1 MIEANS
7 KTYAGQARTTRDP
20 NSMTT
25 VQIIGIA
32 VAALAVL
39 LLIVALIVTR
49 RRGEAPEDEPRRAGG
64 SFLDEAPQDT
74 FSVLGKA
81 EQPVEDITID
91 PAMERAAAAQRA
103 AAARRRA
110 ARSGS
115 RSALLSPEASAWTG
129 ARTSACAR
137 ATCATSGRSP
147 RTTIED
153 DTEITGELRPDE
165 TVALPPEDAPPAPE
179 GESGDQVAATQPA
192 RPAEGGHAA
201 GDVAAQES
209 GSGGRLVPL
218 SDIIVTTSSKMV
230 DLDDPEV
237 RRMLTELVTFEID
250 QAADF
255 RRKGQTHRRRAA
267 AHRGREGLA
276 GARHERVGAAD
287 PGDDGRDPRRR
298 LSAPSSS
305 DLKGRTNRRS
315 P

>member
-1 MIEANS
+1 
-7 KTYAGQARTTRDP
+7 
-20 NSMTT
+20 MTT

-49 RRGEAPEDEPRRAGG
+49 RRGEAPDPEPRRTGG

-103 AAARRRA
+103 AAAAAAERVPARA
-110 ARSGS
+110 PQPGG
-115 RSALLSPEASAWTG
+115 LGLDWGPDLSV
-129 ARTSACAR
+129 RTSDLQDDLAEPAHHVD
-137 ATCATSGRSP
+137 
-147 RTTIED
+147 D
-153 DTEITGELRPDE
+153 DTEITGELRLDE
-165 TVALPPEDAPPAPE
+165 TVALPPEDTPPAPE

-237 RRMLTELVTFEID
+237 RRMLTELMTFEID

-255 RRKGQTHRRRAA
+255 RRKGQRIDAVLQLTEAEKVSRALGMHESA
-267 AHRGREGLA
+267 QRIRAMTDEIRA
-276 GARHERVGAAD
+276 GD
-287 PGDDGRDPRRR
+287 
-298 LSAPSSS
+298 
-305 DLKGRTNRRS
+305 
-315 P
+315 